1 MTDDPLWPALQA
13 AHNQAMEGKG
23 KERHGGDTP
32 FVEQPIMA
40 IQRMLEGSPV
50 DGHLFQVMKKA
61 QEAGRMAK
69 RGDGEAATRELYGV
83 IVYAAAAVMRLKEID
98 QRATRGMLLRRGDIK
113 PEGLRPGAVQYVPG
127 NFRAAA
133 EVQQRAKDARAAIDR
148 ALEAARLQ
156 EPGGTLYVPRGPTL
170 SATEIQKA
178 RAAIDRALEEL
189 GCQEHEID
197 SSILRDTMRKQSERD
212 KAYRARQE
220 AINRAGEKLR
230 AGEFKPE
237 DDNG

>member
-1 MTDDPLWPALQA
+1 MTDDPLWQVLHA
-13 AHNQAMEGKG
+13 AHNQATEGKG

-32 FVEQPIMA
+32 FIEQPIMA

-69 RGDGEAATRELYGV
+69 RGNGEAAVRELYGV
-83 IVYAAAAVMRLKEID
+83 IVYAAAAVTRLEEQEVRYMHRASGIEFTTSRSATVVEIE
-98 QRATRGMLLRRGDIK
+98 K
-113 PEGLRPGAVQYVPG
+113 
-127 NFRAAA
+127 
-133 EVQQRAKDARAAIDR
+133 RAKEARDTFAR
-148 ALEAARLQ
+148 ALEEARLQ
-156 EPGGTLYVPRGPTL
+156 EPGGTLYVPRGPTPT
-170 SATEIQKA
+170 ATEIQKA
-178 RAAIDRALEEL
+178 RAVIDRALEEL

>member
-1 MTDDPLWPALQA
+1 MDDPLWQALQA
-13 AHNQAMEGKG
+13 AHNQATEGKG
-23 KERHGGDTP
+23 KERHGGDMP
-32 FVEQPIMA
+32 FIEQPIMA
-40 IQRMLEGSPV
+40 IQRMLEGSPI

-69 RGDGEAATRELYGV
+69 RGDGEAAIRELYGV
-83 IVYAAAAVMRLKEID
+83 MVYAAAAVMRLEEREVRYMHRASGIEFTASRSATAVEIE
-98 QRATRGMLLRRGDIK
+98 K
-113 PEGLRPGAVQYVPG
+113 
-127 NFRAAA
+127 
-133 EVQQRAKDARAAIDR
+133 RAKEARDTFA
-148 ALEAARLQ
+148 
-156 EPGGTLYVPRGPTL
+156 
-170 SATEIQKA
+170 
-178 RAAIDRALEEL
+178 RALEEL

-197 SSILRDTMRKQSERD
+197 HNTLRDTMRRQSERD